1 MILCRG
7 SKCGKVKQNELAAL
21 LLLSKLRKMEAS
33 VDLRNLELM
42 FTKYFP
48 HHNKPPAEVNP

>member
-7 SKCGKVKQNELAAL
+7 SKCGKVKQNEMAAQ
-21 LLLSKLRKMEAS
+21 LLLSKLKKMEAS

-42 FTKYFP
+42 YLKHFP
-48 HHNKPPAEVNP
+48 QQNSPPAEVNP